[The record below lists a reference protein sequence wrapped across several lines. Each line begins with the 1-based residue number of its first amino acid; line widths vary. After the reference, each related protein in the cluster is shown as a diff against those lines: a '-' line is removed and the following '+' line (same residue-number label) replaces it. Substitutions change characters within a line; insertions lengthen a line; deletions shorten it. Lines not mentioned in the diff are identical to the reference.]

1 MRGTDPFWER
11 PDKIVIYYLLGE
23 RVYGNRFVLSCIAKY
38 SCDTIVIKKYKPSP
52 SGYVVVCGVHAW
64 GLSAWNDHML
74 ICHPLRLVLGINLSL
89 SALGRCIGSL
99 TEGDK
104 HIP

>member
-38 SCDTIVIKKYKPSP
+38 SCDTIVIK
-52 SGYVVVCGVHAW
+52 
-64 GLSAWNDHML
+64 N
-74 ICHPLRLVLGINLSL
+74 INLHL
-89 SALGRCIGSL
+89 LGM
-99 TEGDK
+99 
-104 HIP
+104 